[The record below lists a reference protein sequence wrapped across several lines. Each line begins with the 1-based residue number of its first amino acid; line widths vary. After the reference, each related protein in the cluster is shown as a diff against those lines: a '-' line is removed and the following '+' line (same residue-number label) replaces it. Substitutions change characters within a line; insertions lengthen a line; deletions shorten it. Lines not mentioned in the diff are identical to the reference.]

1 MPPEIR
7 LETIHHEARESNRRY
22 RQTEPWFFR
31 YSSLLYCVF
40 FFLEPYYRHSVAH
53 WIGFGTFFVC
63 FLALY
68 FGIERTEDG
77 RQHVLLAI
85 MFALCLGYLWRNPV
99 FWGAT
104 IFPIVIA
111 GYMVPRMLAFL
122 GILGGVCAAMLLQRW
137 HLGLE
142 FWPVFLIASIGISN
156 LAFGREQRHNRAMK
170 RAQHEIEHLAATA
183 ERERIARDLHDLLGH
198 TLTLITLKAELANR
212 ILPIDPQRAQQEMRD
227 VETTA
232 RKALAE
238 VREAVLGVGAVN
250 FASEVARAQTAF
262 AAAEIEAEI
271 HFDDVV
277 LSTQM
282 EQVLCLALREAVTN
296 ILRHAAARSVT
307 IALLKRDGTVHLSVA
322 DDGCGSACTAGN
334 GLRGM
339 RERVSS
345 LAGSMQFTSSVGE
358 GSRLEI
364 ALPAT
369 ENFAAS
375 LESVEPVL
383 PASVPA

>member
-1 MPPEIR
+1 M
-7 LETIHHEARESNRRY
+7 
-22 RQTEPWFFR
+22 
-31 YSSLLYCVF
+31 YCVF

-53 WIGFGTFFVC
+53 WIGFGAFFVC

-68 FGIERTEDG
+68 FGIEHTEDR
-77 RQHVLLAI
+77 RQNVFLAI
-85 MFALCLGYLWRNPV
+85 MFALCLGYLWRNPA

-156 LAFGREQRHNRAMK
+156 LAFAREQRHNRAMK

-250 FASEVARAQTAF
+250 FAAEVARAQTAF

-307 IALLKRDGTVHLSVA
+307 IALLKRDGRYILVLRTTVAAALALQATDCVA
-322 DDGCGSACTAGN
+322 CGNACRRWQEACSSRHRWERDRGWKLLCPRQRIPPLRWNQYSRYCLRCQHEDFHAAGGRSGDGARCAC
-334 GLRGM
+334 R
-339 RERVSS
+339 
-345 LAGSMQFTSSVGE
+345 
-358 GSRLEI
+358 
-364 ALPAT
+364 PACH
-369 ENFAAS
+369 
-375 LESVEPVL
+375 
-383 PASVPA
+383 